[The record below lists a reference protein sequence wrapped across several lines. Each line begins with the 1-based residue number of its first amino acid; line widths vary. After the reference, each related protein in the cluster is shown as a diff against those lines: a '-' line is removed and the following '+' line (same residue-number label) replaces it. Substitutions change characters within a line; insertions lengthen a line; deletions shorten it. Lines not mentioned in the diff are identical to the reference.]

1 MPTASDEL
9 REKMKGYFGDAI
21 SDYWPERFLKKMGW
35 TETKWVWTEP
45 AGASEIS
52 EKEWD
57 CIKFLIDEWD
67 HDYKPRAK

>member
-1 MPTASDEL
+1 
-9 REKMKGYFGDAI
+9 
-21 SDYWPERFLKKMGW
+21 MGW